1 MEGDFIMVILSLFLG
16 PSRVAPLRN
25 SLGTALEGLAEVAT
39 TAPSPSTK
47 LRASGKEQ
55 RGQEGRKAGRKV
67 YPGQQLVLGHDS
79 NLACTRTWS

>member
-1 MEGDFIMVILSLFLG
+1 MVILSLFLG

-47 LRASGKEQ
+47 LEPFGKRA
-55 RGQEGRKAGRKV
+55 EGTGREEKRESEIKQDKT
-67 YPGQQLVLGHDS
+67 G
-79 NLACTRTWS
+79 

>member
-1 MEGDFIMVILSLFLG
+1 MVILSLFLG

-47 LRASGKEQ
+47 LEPFGKRA
-55 RGQEGRKAGRKV
+55 EGTGREESREEGLSRPAAG
-67 YPGQQLVLGHDS
+67 PGPATDLG
-79 NLACTRTWS
+79 CMGGPGF